1 MQTSPQM
8 RLSISDDVISATHDS
23 LVSALKHLAEV
34 TRQDHTSKRSMRRFL
49 ASAWFPFCICLD
61 LAVVST
67 IAYAVLQPTGD
78 DIGNGQIQQ
87 IATYTA
93 WSIGPIAGI
102 LSMIVAGILNLI
114 RRIVRLRKTT
124 LLHPMVV
131 LASIAPWFAFGW
143 QVTGEPRY
151 TPIARV
157 VIDFAARPL
166 LWGSLIAIILT
177 ILLSIPLLFPA
188 KK

>member
-1 MQTSPQM
+1 
-8 RLSISDDVISATHDS
+8 
-23 LVSALKHLAEV
+23 
-34 TRQDHTSKRSMRRFL
+34 MRRFL

-61 LAVVST
+61 LAVVT
-67 IAYAVLQPTGD
+67 AVAYAVLQPTGD

-87 IATYTA
+87 IAIYAA
-93 WSIGPIAGI
+93 WGIGPVAGI

-114 RRIVRLRKTT
+114 RRIVRLRKTA
-124 LLHPMVV
+124 LLHPIVV
-131 LASIAPWFAFGW
+131 IASITPWLLFGW

-151 TPIARV
+151 TPIARA

-166 LWGSLIAIILT
+166 LWGSLVAILLT
-177 ILLSIPLLFPA
+177 IVLSIPLLFPA